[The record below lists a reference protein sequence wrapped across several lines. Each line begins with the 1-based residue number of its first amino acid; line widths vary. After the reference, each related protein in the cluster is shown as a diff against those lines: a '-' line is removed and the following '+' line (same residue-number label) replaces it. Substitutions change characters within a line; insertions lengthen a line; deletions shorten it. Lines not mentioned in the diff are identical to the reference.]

1 MVVYINL
8 NLIVTNEGNRI
19 VIMWLF
25 LISEFY

>member
-8 NLIVTNEGNRI
+8 NLIVINEGNRI

>member
-8 NLIVTNEGNRI
+8 NLIVINEGNRI

-25 LISEFY
+25 LISEFN

>member
-8 NLIVTNEGNRI
+8 NLIVINEGNRI

-25 LISEFY
+25 LISEIY